1 MPQIK
6 FSELPEDLRVQLTE
20 TGMEELWHRV
30 DEFGGVK
37 AVSDAFD
44 FSQSRMYNWRN
55 KELALPLGFVQR
67 LMGQNS
73 CSEVILL
80 KGESSSGGISD
91 PQFPLT
97 VSDEL
102 LTRMQ
107 ESVKTNSE
115 GTPFYITGER
125 SLADRFM
132 QLLEELGADYSLY
145 SRNSRFELRYPKFL
159 HDLFIGLDF
168 DEDISALVDES
179 GRVKSGKILI
189 GDREID
195 PESFDGRIFSRE
207 KRFEIAL
214 ETDEKRE
221 ITEIVRG
228 ERKKV
233 RKLFEDLDEF

>member
-1 MPQIK
+1 MPQIN
-6 FSELPEDLRVQLTE
+6 FSELSEDLRVQLTE
-20 TGMEELWHRV
+20 SGREELWHRV

-44 FSQSRMYNWRN
+44 FSPSKMYNWRN
-55 KELALPLGFVQR
+55 KELALPVGFVQR

-73 CSEVILL
+73 SSEVIQL

-91 PQFPLT
+91 PEFPLS
-97 VSDEL
+97 VSEEL
-102 LTRMQ
+102 LTRVQ

-115 GTPFYITGER
+115 GTPFYITDER

-145 SRNSRFELRYPKFL
+145 SRNSRFELRYPKLL
-159 HDLFIGLDF
+159 HDLFLGLDF
-168 DEDISALVDES
+168 EEDTLALVDES
-179 GRVKSGKILI
+179 GQVRNGKILI
-189 GDREID
+189 SDREID
-195 PESFDGRIFSRE
+195 LKSFDGRIFSRE

-214 ETDEKRE
+214 ETDEKGE
-221 ITEIVRG
+221 IAEIVRG

-233 RKLFEDLDEF
+233 RKLSEDLEEV